1 MSIEEP
7 QKTTKI
13 KPSPKTIEECLFF
26 TLRKIKKFHRR
37 LETNNFSIP
46 INFEP
51 EIKEIPD
58 FEKAFQIFNFV
69 KQACKEKKRF
79 FDTSKYEYI
88 NLEENFEKLKSRS
101 GFNQANFINLIDKC
115 KMLMRCQ
122 HDDNLYIEKL
132 KHEIIILNSQKNAII
147 EKTTNTINSM
157 KKNQLDLIEKIKSLN
172 ENILLIDQGKHE
184 IMKKTQQLQERTQ
197 ENLSLK
203 KELKKLTTSFNR
215 EKNMII
221 IHKNKEI
228 KELINKLEYAEK
240 YQKNEVNEKK
250 EKFKYKNL
258 YKEVKLEIE
267 TLMTENNKLACEV
280 AQLNANNYAINESHK
295 KIEKQLA
302 KARNTIQFLVNTPAF
317 KQVKKMFFNMEQLD
331 NYDNNKN
338 DNNENNENKNDNN
351 KNNDNKNNNNDN
363 NENNDNK
370 NDNNDNKNDILNKKE
385 DNNILNNNNNNNNE
399 INNNNNNNIINPDNH
414 QINPENKEEPPEKTE
429 ENLNILQ
436 KILNPPNTNISSNP
450 NLSNNIPNSSNT
462 IIDNP
467 SKTTYKIPNSPYI
480 STITIHKTQNSPE
493 TRAYISSIF
502 SPSQSK
508 IIVIGGTD
516 KSCNQFS
523 NLTIYD
529 TLTNTWETKDDPI
542 NFSKGISGHSSNL
555 IYDKKNNEQLFI
567 FGGYNSF
574 SHDYTNHV
582 FIVSLKTFNFNQ
594 IDIKIYE
601 NENKEE
607 KYPSK
612 RSYHTSNYDR
622 NKQVV
627 YIYGGTNMNI
637 LDSKNDN
644 FNNIWEFNIELS
656 SWNKKL
662 ISNNIIKE
670 KYGAPRAHS
679 SLLINGKMY
688 IFGGVVSFKKFYN
701 EMFVINVDN
710 HFTMEQIFYDGFV
723 PEIAF
728 HSAEIINKNYFVV
741 HGGLNKN
748 YNVMN
753 DFYVFDIENKKFSKI
768 EIPLIPKLF
777 GHKILN
783 ANNGNLNE
791 ETNENVIYF
800 VGGVDDFKYVGDENM
815 IVEEEN
821 ENINEDVEGKKE
833 NNEYQPMQMIMEINF
848 KF

>member
-7 QKTTKI
+7 QKTNKI
-13 KPSPKTIEECLFF
+13 KPTPKTIEECLFF

-51 EIKEIPD
+51 EINEIPD

-331 NYDNNKN
+331 NYDNNTKN
-338 DNNENNENKNDNN
+338 DNNENNESKSF
-351 KNNDNKNNNNDN
+351 
-363 NENNDNK
+363 
-370 NDNNDNKNDILNKKE
+370 E
-385 DNNILNNNNNNNNE
+385 DE
-399 INNNNNNNIINPDNH
+399 
-414 QINPENKEEPPEKTE
+414 
-429 ENLNILQ
+429 
-436 KILNPPNTNISSNP
+436 
-450 NLSNNIPNSSNT
+450 
-462 IIDNP
+462 
-467 SKTTYKIPNSPYI
+467 
-480 STITIHKTQNSPE
+480 
-493 TRAYISSIF
+493 
-502 SPSQSK
+502 
-508 IIVIGGTD
+508 
-516 KSCNQFS
+516 
-523 NLTIYD
+523 
-529 TLTNTWETKDDPI
+529 
-542 NFSKGISGHSSNL
+542 
-555 IYDKKNNEQLFI
+555 
-567 FGGYNSF
+567 
-574 SHDYTNHV
+574 
-582 FIVSLKTFNFNQ
+582 
-594 IDIKIYE
+594 
-601 NENKEE
+601 
-607 KYPSK
+607 
-612 RSYHTSNYDR
+612 
-622 NKQVV
+622 
-627 YIYGGTNMNI
+627 
-637 LDSKNDN
+637 
-644 FNNIWEFNIELS
+644 
-656 SWNKKL
+656 
-662 ISNNIIKE
+662 
-670 KYGAPRAHS
+670 
-679 SLLINGKMY
+679 
-688 IFGGVVSFKKFYN
+688 
-701 EMFVINVDN
+701 
-710 HFTMEQIFYDGFV
+710 
-723 PEIAF
+723 
-728 HSAEIINKNYFVV
+728 
-741 HGGLNKN
+741 
-748 YNVMN
+748 
-753 DFYVFDIENKKFSKI
+753 
-768 EIPLIPKLF
+768 
-777 GHKILN
+777 
-783 ANNGNLNE
+783 
-791 ETNENVIYF
+791 
-800 VGGVDDFKYVGDENM
+800 
-815 IVEEEN
+815 
-821 ENINEDVEGKKE
+821 
-833 NNEYQPMQMIMEINF
+833 
-848 KF
+848 